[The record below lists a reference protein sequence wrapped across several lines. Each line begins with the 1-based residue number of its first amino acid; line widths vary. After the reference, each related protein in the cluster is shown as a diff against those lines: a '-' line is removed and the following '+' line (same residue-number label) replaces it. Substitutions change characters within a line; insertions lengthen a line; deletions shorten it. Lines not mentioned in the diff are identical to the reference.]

1 LVAIV
6 PARGWRKT
14 ARKRVFSSLLGRS
27 LRRLHPYYPGY
38 ANPWKQQAMADR
50 QRNRRQRQES
60 AMIGKLD
67 QAMQFNEAALS
78 LRGQRQQIIAS
89 NIANADT
96 PNFKARDIDFT
107 KALQGAMSRAAGG
120 PSASLATTS
129 SAHLTAAGTV
139 GGSSGASAA
148 LMYRLPQQGSI
159 DGNTVEMDNERNQ
172 FADNA
177 IRYEAGLTLISTQI
191 KNMLAAIQG

>member
-1 LVAIV
+1 
-6 PARGWRKT
+6 
-14 ARKRVFSSLLGRS
+14 
-27 LRRLHPYYPGY
+27 
-38 ANPWKQQAMADR
+38 
-50 QRNRRQRQES
+50 
-60 AMIGKLD
+60 MIGKLD

-96 PNFKARDIDFT
+96 PNYKARDIDFS

-129 SAHLTAAGTV
+129 SAHLNASGSAGSGVTAP
-139 GGSSGASAA
+139 
-148 LMYRLPQQGSI
+148 LMYRTPQQASI

-177 IRYEAGLTLISTQI
+177 IRYEAGLTLISGQI
-191 KNMLAAIQG
+191 KGMLAAIQG